1 MMSIAS
7 HRFATRSTRTT
18 RTIALC
24 GGAGPGEDHVTE
36 RRRVELSDVVGDAF
50 GEWLTDWRLWA
61 DRERR
66 DAEVRD
72 IYKELFAIHLASTDH
87 SEEFELVLGVGY
99 HVEA

>member
-1 MMSIAS
+1 
-7 HRFATRSTRTT
+7 
-18 RTIALC
+18 
-24 GGAGPGEDHVTE
+24 
-36 RRRVELSDVVGDAF
+36 VVGDAF